1 MISVSMTTYNG
12 ERFLEEQLRSLTE
25 QTTLPNELV
34 VCDDGSTDRTPEI
47 LAQFAKR
54 ASFPVRIVI
63 NNHRLGWRENS
74 LKAASLC
81 SSDYIA
87 FCDQDDI
94 WLKEKLAVVES
105 YLKRNQCM
113 LLQHGF
119 RLIDNAGNVISP
131 DLNWEHLELR
141 EEIWRYSYGLTQV
154 FHRSMLEFSDLWE
167 LSQDFYL
174 SDNQRMSHDQWI
186 RFLSSLLGQ
195 TLSINEVLVHYR
207 QHGNNASGDVGWGL
221 RGDNK
226 VNKKIVELTRSLV
239 DSNFK
244 KKKRQ
249 DLIAFL
255 ENAIAAASARGTI
268 AQKIATRVGAESAG
282 QALSKV
288 QFYMDYTQY
297 HAARLSAYQSAQRG
311 QRLAATLSLLRKGQ
325 YRGRGLRGTRDA
337 VFDVLY
343 GIMD

>member
-1 MISVSMTTYNG
+1 MISIAMTTYNG

-25 QTTLPNELV
+25 QTTLPDELV
-34 VCDDGSTDRTPEI
+34 VCDDGSTDSTLEI

-63 NNHRLGWRENS
+63 NNHRLGWRENFF
-74 LKAASLC
+74 KAASLC

-87 FCDQDDI
+87 FCDQDDV
-94 WLKEKLAVVES
+94 WLKDKLAVVE
-105 YLKRNQCM
+105 LHLRRNQCM

-119 RLIDNAGNVISP
+119 RLIDDAGNIISP
-131 DLNWEHLELR
+131 DLNWEHLELG
-141 EEIWRYSYGLTQV
+141 EDVWRHSYGLTQV
-154 FHRSMLEFSDLWE
+154 FHRSMLEFSDLWK
-167 LSQDFYL
+167 LSQGDF
-174 SDNQRMSHDQWI
+174 DGQRMSHDQWI
-186 RFLSSLLGQ
+186 KFLSSLLGQ

-207 QHGNNASGDVGWGL
+207 QHGNNVNGDVGWGSPT
-221 RGDNK
+221 DK
-226 VNKKIVELTRSLV
+226 VKKTIVELTRTLV
-239 DSNFK
+239 DRNFQ
-244 KKKRQ
+244 KKKRR

-255 ENAIAAASARGTI
+255 ENSASAASARGTI

-288 QFYMDYTQY
+288 RFYLDYTQY
-297 HAARLSAYQSAQRG
+297 QAARLSAYQSTQRG

-325 YRGRGLRGTRDA
+325 YRGRGLRGARDA

>member
-1 MISVSMTTYNG
+1 MISIAMTTYNG

-63 NNHRLGWRENS
+63 NNHRLGWRENF

-105 YLKRNQCM
+105 HLRRNQCM

-119 RLIDNAGNVISP
+119 RLIDDAGNVISS
-131 DLNWEHLELR
+131 DLNWEHVER
-141 EEIWRYSYGLTQV
+141 GAPWKHSYGLTQV
-154 FHRSMLEFSDLWE
+154 FHRSMLEFFDLWK
-167 LSQDFYL
+167 LSYDHFTGQ
-174 SDNQRMSHDQWI
+174 QMTHDQWI

-195 TLSINEVLVHYR
+195 TLTINEVLILYR
-207 QHGNNASGDVGWGL
+207 QHEKNVSGDVGWGSPAD
-221 RGDNK
+221 G
-226 VNKKIVELTRSLV
+226 VKKTIVGLTRTLV
-239 DSNFK
+239 DRNLQ
-244 KKKRQ
+244 KKKRR
-249 DLIAFL
+249 DLIGFL
-255 ENAIAAASARGTI
+255 ENMVAAASARGTI
-268 AQKIATRVGAESAG
+268 AQKVATRVGAESAG

-288 QFYMDYTQY
+288 QSYRDYTQY
-297 HAARLSAYQSAQRG
+297 QAARLSAYQSTQRG
-311 QRLAATLSLLRKGQ
+311 QRLGATLSLLRKGQ
-325 YRGRGLRGTRDA
+325 YRARGLRGARDA

-343 GIMD
+343 GIMG

>member
-1 MISVSMTTYNG
+1 MISIAMTTYNG

-63 NNHRLGWRENS
+63 NNHRLGWRENF

-105 YLKRNQCM
+105 HLRRNRCM

-119 RLIDNAGNVISP
+119 RLIDDAGNVISP
-131 DLNWEHLELR
+131 DLNWEHLR
-141 EEIWRYSYGLTQV
+141 EEVWRNSYGLTQV
-154 FHRSMLEFSDLWE
+154 FHRSMLEFSDLWK
-167 LSQDFYL
+167 LSQGDF
-174 SDNQRMSHDQWI
+174 DDQGMSHDQWV

-207 QHGNNASGDVGWGL
+207 QHGNNVSGDLGWGSPT
-221 RGDNK
+221 DK
-226 VNKKIVELTRSLV
+226 IKKTIVELTRPLV
-239 DSNFK
+239 DRNFQ

-255 ENAIAAASARGTI
+255 ENTGSAASARGTI
-268 AQKIATRVGAESAG
+268 AQKIAARVGAESAG

-288 QFYMDYTQY
+288 QSYRDYTQY
-297 HAARLSAYQSAQRG
+297 QAARLSAYQSTQRG
-311 QRLAATLSLLRKGQ
+311 QRLGATLSLLRKGQ
-325 YRGRGLRGTRDA
+325 YRARGLRGARDA
-337 VFDVLY
+337 VVDVLY
-343 GIMD
+343 GVMG